1 MDKKIILSASS
12 LNLYLECPRCFWL
25 QQNRGLRR
33 PRMPFPSI
41 ATGLDSIVKKYF
53 DEYRGKNFLPPILQE
68 KIKGRLIDILPKTL
82 WYNSWE
88 LNASLQGRLDECIVD
103 EEGFY
108 LALDHKTRASS
119 PSSIHEAFQFQ
130 LDIYTFLLEKNN
142 LKTRN
147 LAFLV
152 YYIPEE
158 GLLHN
163 GFPFK
168 AEVKEVETNPQRAES
183 IFREAIQLL
192 RGDLPASSS
201 ECEFCNWARQVNNLF

>member
-1 MDKKIILSASS
+1 
-12 LNLYLECPRCFWL
+12 
-25 QQNRGLRR
+25 
-33 PRMPFPSI
+33 MPFPSI